1 MDFKL
6 TAEQL
11 ELQKV
16 ARDFAQKEL
25 TALADE
31 MEESANPVPKDVLK
45 KIGEL
50 GFLGINTPTE
60 YGGLGLSNLDA
71 IIVLEEFGKISSAV
85 GWPVF
90 EANAGPVKVIEHFG
104 SDALKKRV
112 IPKVCKG
119 EMVVAVSM
127 SEPNAGTGLTDLKT
141 KAEIKGDKIVIN
153 GTKRWCSGAG
163 HSDGYVVYARM
174 SDAPA
179 AKGIGAVFVDIDT
192 PGLTFGNSE
201 SLMGWRGIPS
211 ADIYFDNV
219 EVPID
224 NLLVEP
230 EDGFKKLME
239 TFDLERCGNATM
251 ALSQAA
257 AALDYVKEYVQ
268 EREQF
273 GKQLVD
279 FQAVQIK
286 LADMLIR
293 VEASRLLIHRAV
305 FNAANGLPD
314 ILESSTAKCFA
325 NEIAREVTT
334 NAMQL
339 MGGYGFNKEYKMERR
354 VRDSFGWGIAGGT
367 IDVQKVNIASAMIG
381 RRFNQRAK
389 YFSLFDIR

>member
-6 TAEQL
+6 TTEQL

-31 MEESANPVPKDVLK
+31 MEESANPVPKEVLK

-50 GFLGINTPTE
+50 GFLGINTPTK
-60 YGGLGLSNLDA
+60 YGGLGLSNLNA

-141 KAEIKGDKIVIN
+141 KAEIKGDKIIIN

-325 NEIAREVTT
+325 NEISREVTT

-389 YFSLFDIR
+389 

>member
-127 SEPNAGTGLTDLKT
+127 SEPNAGPGLTDLKT

-257 AALDYVKEYVQ
+257 ASLDYVKEYVQ

-389 YFSLFDIR
+389 

>member
-141 KAEIKGDKIVIN
+141 KAEIKGDTIVIN

-389 YFSLFDIR
+389 

>member
-1 MDFKL
+1 VYNYRLIMDFKL
-6 TAEQL
+6 TTEQL

-25 TALADE
+25 TSLADE
-31 MEESANPVPKDVLK
+31 MEESANPVPEDVLK
-45 KIGEL
+45 KIGDL

-60 YGGLGLSNLDA
+60 FGGLGLSNLDA

-127 SEPNAGTGLTDLKT
+127 SEPNAGTGLTDLTT
-141 KAEIKGDKIVIN
+141 KAEIKGDRIVIN

-389 YFSLFDIR
+389 

>member
-6 TAEQL
+6 TSEQL

-16 ARDFAQKEL
+16 AREFAQNEL
-25 TALADE
+25 TDLADE
-31 MEESANPVPKDVLK
+31 MEESSNPVPKDVLK

-50 GFLGINTPTE
+50 GFLGVNTPTE
-60 YGGLGLSNLDA
+60 YGGQGLSNLDA
-71 IIVLEEFGKISSAV
+71 IIILEEFGKISSAV

-104 SDALKKRV
+104 SDALKQRV
-112 IPKVCKG
+112 IPKVCQG

-127 SEPNAGTGLTDLKT
+127 SEPNAGTGLTDLTT
-141 KAEIKGDKIVIN
+141 KAEIKEDKIVIN
-153 GTKRWCSGAG
+153 GNKRWCSGAG

-389 YFSLFDIR
+389 

>member
-50 GFLGINTPTE
+50 GFLGINTPTD

-389 YFSLFDIR
+389 

>member
-6 TAEQL
+6 TTEQL

-25 TALADE
+25 TSLADE
-31 MEESANPVPKDVLK
+31 MEESANPVPEDVLK
-45 KIGEL
+45 KIGDL

-60 YGGLGLSNLDA
+60 FGGLGLSNLDA

-127 SEPNAGTGLTDLKT
+127 SEPNAGTGLTDLTT

-257 AALDYVKEYVQ
+257 AALEYVKEYVQ

-325 NEIAREVTT
+325 NEISREVTT

-389 YFSLFDIR
+389 

>member
-6 TAEQL
+6 TSEQL

-127 SEPNAGTGLTDLKT
+127 SEPNAGTGLTDLTT

-389 YFSLFDIR
+389 

>member
-16 ARDFAQKEL
+16 ARDFAQNEL

-389 YFSLFDIR
+389 

>member
-127 SEPNAGTGLTDLKT
+127 SEPNAGTGLTDLTT
-141 KAEIKGDKIVIN
+141 KAEIKGDKIIIN

-389 YFSLFDIR
+389 

>member
-219 EVPID
+219 EVPIE

-389 YFSLFDIR
+389 

>member
-192 PGLTFGNSE
+192 PGLTFGYSE

-389 YFSLFDIR
+389 

>member
-45 KIGEL
+45 KVGEL

-60 YGGLGLSNLDA
+60 FGGLGLSNLDA

-389 YFSLFDIR
+389 

>member
-6 TAEQL
+6 TSDQQ

-16 ARDFAQKEL
+16 AREFAVNEL
-25 TALADE
+25 TSLANE
-31 MEESANPVPKDVLK
+31 MEESASPVPKDVLK

-50 GFLGINTPTE
+50 GFLGVNAPTE
-60 YGGLGLSNLDA
+60 YGGQGLSNLDA
-71 IIVLEEFGKISSAV
+71 IIILEEFGKISSAV

-104 SDALKKRV
+104 TEALKKRI
-112 IPKVCKG
+112 IPEVCKG
-119 EMVVAVSM
+119 EKVVAVSM
-127 SEPNAGTGLTDLKT
+127 SEPGAGTGLTDLKT

-153 GTKRWCSGAG
+153 GNKRWCSGAG
-163 HSDGYVVYARM
+163 HSDGYVVYAKM

-179 AKGIGAVFVDIDT
+179 AKGIGAVFVDLDT

-201 SLMGWRGIPS
+201 RLMGWRGIPS

-219 EVPID
+219 EVPLE

-251 ALSQAA
+251 ALAQASS
-257 AALDYVKEYVQ
+257 ALDYVKEYVQ

-273 GKQLVD
+273 GKPIVD

-286 LADMLIR
+286 LADMLMK

-314 ILESSTAKCFA
+314 ILESSTAKCYA

-334 NAMQL
+334 TAMQH
-339 MGGYGFNKEYKMERR
+339 MGGYGFNKEYGMERK
-354 VRDSFGWGIAGGT
+354 VRDAFGWGIAGGT

-389 YFSLFDIR
+389 

>member
-16 ARDFAQKEL
+16 ARDFAQNEL

-31 MEESANPVPKDVLK
+31 MEESANPVPKDILK

-127 SEPNAGTGLTDLKT
+127 SEPNAGTGLTDLTT
-141 KAEIKGDKIVIN
+141 KAEIKGDKIIIN

-179 AKGIGAVFVDIDT
+179 AKGIGAVFVDIGT

-325 NEIAREVTT
+325 NEISREVTT

-389 YFSLFDIR
+389 

>member
-219 EVPID
+219 EVPLD

-389 YFSLFDIR
+389 

>member
-6 TAEQL
+6 TSEQL

-16 ARDFAQKEL
+16 AREFAQNEL
-25 TALADE
+25 TDLADE
-31 MEESANPVPKDVLK
+31 MEESSNPVPKDVLK
-45 KIGEL
+45 KIGKL
-50 GFLGINTPTE
+50 GFLGVNTPTE
-60 YGGLGLSNLDA
+60 YGGQGLSNLDA
-71 IIVLEEFGKISSAV
+71 IIILEEFGKISSAV

-104 SDALKKRV
+104 SDALKQRV
-112 IPKVCKG
+112 IPKVCQG

-127 SEPNAGTGLTDLKT
+127 SEPNAGTGLTDLTT
-141 KAEIKGDKIVIN
+141 KAEIKGDKIIIN
-153 GTKRWCSGAG
+153 GNKRWCSGAG

-389 YFSLFDIR
+389 

>member
-224 NLLVEP
+224 NLLVQP

-389 YFSLFDIR
+389 

>member
-6 TAEQL
+6 TSEQL

-16 ARDFAQKEL
+16 AREFAQNEL
-25 TALADE
+25 TDLADE
-31 MEESANPVPKDVLK
+31 MEESSNPVPKDVLK

-50 GFLGINTPTE
+50 GFLGVNTPTE
-60 YGGLGLSNLDA
+60 YGGQGLSNLDA
-71 IIVLEEFGKISSAV
+71 IIILEEFGKISSAV

-104 SDALKKRV
+104 SDALKRRV
-112 IPKVCKG
+112 IPKVCQG

-127 SEPNAGTGLTDLKT
+127 SEPNAGTGLTDLTT
-141 KAEIKGDKIVIN
+141 KAEIKEDKIVIN
-153 GTKRWCSGAG
+153 GNKRWCSGAG

-389 YFSLFDIR
+389 

>member
-6 TAEQL
+6 TSDQQ

-16 ARDFAQKEL
+16 AREFAVNEL
-25 TALADE
+25 TSLANE
-31 MEESANPVPKDVLK
+31 MEESASPVPKDVLK

-50 GFLGINTPTE
+50 GFLGVNAPTE
-60 YGGLGLSNLDA
+60 YGGQGLSNLDA
-71 IIVLEEFGKISSAV
+71 IIILEEFGKISSAV

-90 EANAGPVKVIEHFG
+90 EANAGPVKEIEHFG
-104 SDALKKRV
+104 TEALKKRI
-112 IPKVCKG
+112 IPEVCKG
-119 EMVVAVSM
+119 EKVVAVSM
-127 SEPNAGTGLTDLKT
+127 SEPGAGTGLTDLKT

-153 GTKRWCSGAG
+153 GNKRWCSGAG
-163 HSDGYVVYARM
+163 HSDGYVVYAKM

-179 AKGIGAVFVDIDT
+179 AKGIGAVFVDLDT

-201 SLMGWRGIPS
+201 RLMGWRGIPS

-219 EVPID
+219 EVPLE

-251 ALSQAA
+251 ALAQASS
-257 AALDYVKEYVQ
+257 ALDYVKEYVQ

-273 GKQLVD
+273 GKPIVD

-286 LADMLIR
+286 LADMLMK

-314 ILESSTAKCFA
+314 ILESSSAKCFA

-334 NAMQL
+334 SAMQL
-339 MGGYGFNKEYKMERR
+339 MGGYGFNKEYGMERK
-354 VRDSFGWGIAGGT
+354 VRDAFGWGIAGGT
-367 IDVQKVNIASAMIG
+367 IDVQIVNIASAMIG

-389 YFSLFDIR
+389 

>member
-112 IPKVCKG
+112 IPKVCKV
-119 EMVVAVSM
+119 EMVVDVSM

-389 YFSLFDIR
+389 

>member
-45 KIGEL
+45 KIGDL

-104 SDALKKRV
+104 SDALKQRV

-127 SEPNAGTGLTDLKT
+127 SEPNAGTGLTDLTT

-325 NEIAREVTT
+325 NEISREVTT

-389 YFSLFDIR
+389 

>member
-25 TALADE
+25 TTLADE

-45 KIGEL
+45 KIGEF

-257 AALDYVKEYVQ
+257 ASLDYVKEYVQ

-389 YFSLFDIR
+389 

>member
-104 SDALKKRV
+104 SDTLKQRV

-325 NEIAREVTT
+325 NEISREVTT

-389 YFSLFDIR
+389 

>member
-104 SDALKKRV
+104 SDALKQRV

-141 KAEIKGDKIVIN
+141 KAEIKGDKIVLN

-325 NEIAREVTT
+325 NEISREVTT

-389 YFSLFDIR
+389 

>member
-45 KIGEL
+45 KIGDL

-389 YFSLFDIR
+389 

>member
-127 SEPNAGTGLTDLKT
+127 SEPNAGTGLTDLTT

-179 AKGIGAVFVDIDT
+179 AKGIGAVFVDIGT

-389 YFSLFDIR
+389 

>member
-104 SDALKKRV
+104 SDALKQRV

-325 NEIAREVTT
+325 NEISREVTT

-367 IDVQKVNIASAMIG
+367 IDVQKVNIASAMNG

-389 YFSLFDIR
+389 

>member
-6 TAEQL
+6 TTEQL

-31 MEESANPVPKDVLK
+31 MEESANPVPEDVLK
-45 KIGEL
+45 KIGDL

-60 YGGLGLSNLDA
+60 FGGLGLSNLDA

-127 SEPNAGTGLTDLKT
+127 SEPNAGTGLTDLTT

-325 NEIAREVTT
+325 NEISREVTT

-389 YFSLFDIR
+389 

>member
-6 TAEQL
+6 TTEQL

-127 SEPNAGTGLTDLKT
+127 SEPNAGTGLTDLTT

-389 YFSLFDIR
+389 

>member
-6 TAEQL
+6 TSEQL

-25 TALADE
+25 TTLADE

-45 KIGEL
+45 KIGDL

-127 SEPNAGTGLTDLKT
+127 SEPNAGTGLTDLTT
-141 KAEIKGDKIVIN
+141 KAEIKGNKIVIN

-389 YFSLFDIR
+389 

>member
-6 TAEQL
+6 TSDQQ

-16 ARDFAQKEL
+16 AREFAVNEL
-25 TALADE
+25 TSLANE
-31 MEESANPVPKDVLK
+31 MEESASPVPKDVLK

-50 GFLGINTPTE
+50 GFLGVNAPTE
-60 YGGLGLSNLDA
+60 YGGQGLSNLDA
-71 IIVLEEFGKISSAV
+71 IIILEEFGKISSAV

-104 SDALKKRV
+104 TEALKKRI
-112 IPKVCKG
+112 IPEVCKG
-119 EMVVAVSM
+119 EKVVAVSM
-127 SEPNAGTGLTDLKT
+127 SEPGAGTGLTDLKT

-153 GTKRWCSGAG
+153 GNKRWCSGAG
-163 HSDGYVVYARM
+163 HSDGYVVYAKM

-179 AKGIGAVFVDIDT
+179 AKGIGAVFVDLDT

-201 SLMGWRGIPS
+201 RLMGWRGIPS

-219 EVPID
+219 EVPLE

-251 ALSQAA
+251 ALAQASS
-257 AALDYVKEYVQ
+257 ALDYVKEYVQ

-273 GKQLVD
+273 GKPIVD

-286 LADMLIR
+286 LADMLMK

-314 ILESSTAKCFA
+314 ILESSSAKCFA
-325 NEIAREVTT
+325 NEIAREVPTS
-334 NAMQL
+334 AMQL
-339 MGGYGFNKEYKMERR
+339 MGGYGFNKEYGMESK
-354 VRDSFGWGIAGGT
+354 VRDAVGWGIAGGT

-389 YFSLFDIR
+389 

>member
-104 SDALKKRV
+104 SDALKERV

-141 KAEIKGDKIVIN
+141 KAEIKGDKIVIS

-389 YFSLFDIR
+389 

>member
-6 TAEQL
+6 IAEQL

-389 YFSLFDIR
+389 